1 MVKLNVRIV
10 GTQIPVRLLDD
21 LLMEFG
27 NRGCRKQNRRHN
39 QENFLGFSEYLAQY
53 QKYLFQF
60 KLESLPL
67 QHYLVPGTTH
77 TAQVVEFNIY
87 KTKFEVSLCS
97 CGGLF
102 LTLPSRNI

>member
-1 MVKLNVRIV
+1 MLGLLGLRSLLGHWMTCSWNLGIV
-10 GTQIPVRLLDD
+10 DA
-21 LLMEFG
+21 G
-27 NRGCRKQNRRHN
+27 NRAEDIIRRI
-39 QENFLGFSEYLAQY
+39 LGFSEYLAQY

-60 KLESLPL
+60 KLGSLAL